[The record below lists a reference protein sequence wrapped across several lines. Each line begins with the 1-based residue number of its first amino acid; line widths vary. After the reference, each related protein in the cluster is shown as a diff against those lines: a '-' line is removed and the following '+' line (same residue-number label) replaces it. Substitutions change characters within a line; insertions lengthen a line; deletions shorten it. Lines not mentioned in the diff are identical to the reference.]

1 MRNCFRQ
8 IPETLE
14 AVYFVFR
21 MFLENICLNV
31 KKMPLN
37 PQRTERQSVIQF
49 NFPSSSGYIV
59 CAEAILYFCVSDAT
73 GKRNTLRLLLRQRR
87 GARKR
92 RMQSVD
98 RRDRLPDYRTFRAS
112 PFWKMPHTV
121 CQPDKNRTYI
131 LPLIRSCGVSASE
144 KSANTSKRKI
154 AAAIIIIDSIIRSP
168 SFLLYLADISFAH
181 L

>member
-21 MFLENICLNV
+21 MFLENICFNV
-31 KKMPLN
+31 KKLPLN
-37 PQRTERQSVIQF
+37 PQRTERQSVIKF
-49 NFPSSSGYIV
+49 NFPSFPVILFALKRFCISVSLTRLVRGIICGCFCDSGEGLGSAGCNLWIGETD
-59 CAEAILYFCVSDAT
+59 CRIIELFE
-73 GKRNTLRLLLRQRR
+73 RPLLEN
-87 GARKR
+87 A
-92 RMQSVD
+92 
-98 RRDRLPDYRTFRAS
+98 A
-112 PFWKMPHTV
+112 HTV

-168 SFLLYLADISFAH
+168 SFLLYLADISEA
-181 L
+181 

>member
-1 MRNCFRQ
+1 MGNCFKR
-8 IPETLE
+8 IPENLE
-14 AVYFVFR
+14 AVYLVFR

-31 KKMPLN
+31 KKLPLS
-37 PQRTERQSVIQF
+37 PQRTERQSVIKF
-49 NFPSSSGYIV
+49 NFPSSFGYIV

-98 RRDRLPDYRTFRAS
+98 RRDRLPGLSNFS
-112 PFWKMPHTV
+112 SVPFLENAAHTV

-168 SFLLYLADISFAH
+168 SFLLYLADISEA
-181 L
+181 

>member
-14 AVYFVFR
+14 AVYLVFR

-31 KKMPLN
+31 KKMPLS
-37 PQRTERQSVIQF
+37 PQRTERQSVIKF

-112 PFWKMPHTV
+112 PFWKMRRIRFASRIRTVHT
-121 CQPDKNRTYI
+121 
-131 LPLIRSCGVSASE
+131 
-144 KSANTSKRKI
+144 
-154 AAAIIIIDSIIRSP
+154 
-168 SFLLYLADISFAH
+168 SFR
-181 L
+181 

>member
-21 MFLENICLNV
+21 MFLENICFNV
-31 KKMPLN
+31 KKLPLN
-37 PQRTERQSVIQF
+37 PQRTERQSVIKF
-49 NFPSSSGYIV
+49 NFPSFSGYIV

-73 GKRNTLRLLLRQRR
+73 GKRNNLRLLLRQRR

-112 PFWKMPHTV
+112 PFWKMRRIRFASRIRTV
-121 CQPDKNRTYI
+121 HTYI

-168 SFLLYLADISFAH
+168 SFLLYLADISEA
-181 L
+181 